1 MSDII
6 IGRKRKDIRK
16 QLRGNTFGGNIMK
29 RKNIKNDKV
38 LRAITIGLATMIAAT
53 SAPLNV
59 YADGPATADGAGG
72 ETTGETAGGG
82 EQAGVSGEAG
92 GGEQAGGSGDTTTQQ
107 TGSNGEAGGEQN
119 TNNSV
124 EVTDENVKG
133 GIDAANELFESATDS
148 IEPVIN
154 NEGVATDGGL
164 LPEAINTAVAAGQV
178 VDANDG
184 ITTAAEDLITAAGA
198 VAETE
203 QDLKN
208 VKTALGNLEEPQV
221 TPFEYVGEQVSDN
234 KTVAVKVLPSEI
246 DEEKYGDKN
255 EHLKTTTE
263 QDAEGND
270 IPAPIYVDG
279 QIALEEP
286 TDGGLLVKSFYEDY
300 SKAIGL
306 AQKGDAESL
315 KEAKKIAEDA
325 SEKLEQ
331 ENIKVENLKEAIKD
345 SAAAQ
350 KAVAAAKDKLQKI
363 EEIRTQYEAFMN
375 TYYKQMNG
383 NSYIADDF
391 DNQAKLVSDKD
402 LAKDTQDKNNYD
414 ASAAGNSF
422 DLGNELTKKIVELEL
437 LEEGASDITW
447 SSIKARPNPGDVDGP
462 AKGESKDNGRYN
474 YLTVKYTDKDG
485 NIAYKYVNDIFKDS
499 FYGEQESDRTSGV
512 IYISER
518 FDTDGDWNPDTKW
531 QEYDPTSTKYYD
543 NYKRIP
549 NAVALEKA
557 REAVKAAEEKAN
569 MLQAKV
575 NALAKAATGVDEP
588 ALIEKELEKAEKA
601 LENSEQKL
609 NVLRELLGLLSERQ
623 EKEATVTPDPKNE
636 NPSEDNITDD
646 DDTTDDDDDTTGGD
660 ETPGAA
666 GGVVFDPST
675 GTFSAPAYGFGSTI
689 LPGFT
694 GGPAT
699 GVLGVRTDGGTE
711 ADEGGV
717 ADSRTNVAPR
727 ANFSTVNKV
736 LGSRQNK
743 DNSQLAKKIKDNE
756 IPLAEIPNMD
766 DEVTM
771 NWMWLL
777 IIFLLGATGKKMY
790 DEYKK
795 KKEAEEAAKINK

>member
-1 MSDII
+1 M
-6 IGRKRKDIRK
+6 KRKD
-16 QLRGNTFGGNIMK
+16 
-29 RKNIKNDKV
+29 IKNDKV

-59 YADGPATADGAGG
+59 YADEPATADG
-72 ETTGETAGGG
+72 TGD
-82 EQAGVSGEAG
+82 EQ
-92 GGEQAGGSGDTTTQQ
+92 DK
-107 TGSNGEAGGEQN
+107 
-119 TNNSV
+119 NNSV
-124 EVTDENVKG
+124 DVTDENVNG

-154 NEGVATDGGL
+154 NEGDAKGDGL
-164 LPEAINTAVAAGQV
+164 LPVAINDAVAAGQV

-184 ITTAAEDLITAAGA
+184 ITTAAEDLITATGA

-203 QDLKN
+203 QELEN

-221 TPFEYVGEQVSDN
+221 TPFEYVGEQEDDI
-234 KTVAVKVLPSEI
+234 KVLPSEK
-246 DEEKYGDKN
+246 DEEKYGDDN

-279 QIALEEP
+279 QIALEAP

-300 SKAIGL
+300 SIAIGL

-315 KEAKKIAEDA
+315 KEANDIADDA
-325 SEKLEQ
+325 SKKLEQ
-331 ENIKVENLKEAIKD
+331 EKIKVENLKEAIKD

-350 KAVAAAKDKLQKI
+350 KAVAAAKDKLQRI
-363 EEIRTQYEAFMN
+363 EGIRTTYEDFMN

-383 NSYIADDF
+383 GSYKANDF
-391 DNQAKLVSDKD
+391 DNQAKLVASKD
-402 LAKDTQDKNNYD
+402 DPQNDTHKEDGINVKDNNEYD
-414 ASAAGNSF
+414 ASKADKSF
-422 DLGNELTKKIVELEL
+422 NLGNELTKKIVELEL
-437 LEEGASDITW
+437 LEEGASGITW
-447 SSIKARPNPGDVDGP
+447 NPEKAKPGLG
-462 AKGESKDNGRYN
+462 DNGRYN

-485 NIAYKYVNDIFKDS
+485 KTAYKYVNDIFKDS
-499 FYGEQESDRTSGV
+499 FYGDQESDRTSGV

-518 FDTDGDWNPDTKW
+518 FDTNNDGKPDTKW
-531 QEYDPTSTKYYD
+531 QAYNDPKRTKYYD
-543 NYKRIP
+543 NYKEIP
-549 NAVALEKA
+549 TADALKKA
-557 REAVKAAEEKAN
+557 REAVEAAEEEAN
-569 MLQAKV
+569 VLQAKV
-575 NALAKAATGVDEP
+575 NALAMAATGVDES
-588 ALIEKELEKAEKA
+588 ALIEDELGKAEKA
-601 LENSEQKL
+601 LENSKQKL
-609 NVLRELLGLLSERQ
+609 DVLYELLGLLSDRPE
-623 EKEATVTPDPKNE
+623 EEATVTPEPTND

-646 DDTTDDDDDTTGGD
+646 DDTTDDDDATTGGD
-660 ETPGAA
+660 ETPGTG

-727 ANFSTVNKV
+727 ADFGTVNKV

-743 DNSQLAKKIKDNE
+743 DNSQIVKKIKDNE

>member
-1 MSDII
+1 M
-6 IGRKRKDIRK
+6 
-16 QLRGNTFGGNIMK
+16 

-59 YADGPATADGAGG
+59 YADEPATADG
-72 ETTGETAGGG
+72 TGG
-82 EQAGVSGEAG
+82 EQ
-92 GGEQAGGSGDTTTQQ
+92 DP
-107 TGSNGEAGGEQN
+107 
-119 TNNSV
+119 NNSV
-124 EVTDENVKG
+124 EVTDENVNG

-154 NEGVATDGGL
+154 NEGDATGDGL
-164 LPEAINTAVAAGQV
+164 LPVAINDAVATGQV

-203 QDLKN
+203 QDLEN

-221 TPFEYVGEQVSDN
+221 TPFEYVGEQDSDN

-279 QIALEEP
+279 QIALEAP

-306 AQKGDAESL
+306 AQNGDTQSL
-315 KEAKKIAEDA
+315 EKANEIADNA

-331 ENIKVENLKEAIKD
+331 EEKKVENLKEAIKD

-350 KAVAAAKDKLQKI
+350 KAVAAAKDKLQRI
-363 EEIRTQYEAFMN
+363 EDIRTTYEDFMN

-383 NSYIADDF
+383 SSYKANDF
-391 DNQAKLVSDKD
+391 DKQAKLVESNDDPKNDTHKEDGINVKD
-402 LAKDTQDKNNYD
+402 DNKYD
-414 ASAAGNSF
+414 ASKADKSF
-422 DLGNELTKKIVELEL
+422 NLGNELTKKIVELEL

-447 SSIKARPNPGDVDGP
+447 NPTKVKPNLG
-462 AKGESKDNGRYN
+462 DNGRYN
-474 YLTVKYTDKDG
+474 YLTVTYTDKDG
-485 NIAYKYVNDIFKDS
+485 NTAYKYVNDIFKDS
-499 FYGEQESDRTSGV
+499 FYGDQESDRTSGV

-518 FDTDGDWNPDTKW
+518 FDTNNDGTPDTKW
-531 QEYDPTSTKYYD
+531 QAYNDPKRTKYYD
-543 NYKRIP
+543 DYKRIP
-549 NAVALEKA
+549 TADALKKAKDAVE
-557 REAVKAAEEKAN
+557 AAESKAKE
-569 MLQAKV
+569 LQAKV
-575 NALAKAATGVDEP
+575 NALAMAATGVDEP
-588 ALIEKELEKAEKA
+588 TLIEDELGKAEKA
-601 LENSEQKL
+601 LENSKQKL
-609 NVLRELLGLLSERQ
+609 DVLYELLGLLSDRPE
-623 EKEATVTPDPKNE
+623 EEATVTPDPTND

-660 ETPGAA
+660 ETPGAG

-675 GTFSAPAYGFGSTI
+675 GTFSAPAYGFGSTV

-699 GVLGVRTDGGTE
+699 GVLGVRTGGGTE
-711 ADEGGV
+711 ADEGGA

-727 ANFSTVNKV
+727 ADFSAVNKV

-743 DNSQLAKKIKDNE
+743 DNSQIVKKIKDNE

>member
-53 SAPLNV
+53 SAPVNV
-59 YADGPATADGAGG
+59 YAGEDDTTPSEPVNVYAGEDDTTPSEPVVEETGTSGSPEEPSGEPETSSEEPAADFTVTDTNLAGEDGGIEIAKDLQTVSVDPATN
-72 ETTGETAGGG
+72 EPI
-82 EQAGVSGEAG
+82 V
-92 GGEQAGGSGDTTTQQ
+92 
-107 TGSNGEAGGEQN
+107 
-119 TNNSV
+119 
-124 EVTDENVKG
+124 
-133 GIDAANELFESATDS
+133 GIDPDTGKAIGS
-148 IEPVIN
+148 
-154 NEGVATDGGL
+154 GL
-164 LPEAINTAVAAGQV
+164 LPDAIDAAVAAGQTV
-178 VDANDG
+178 NADDG
-184 ITTAAEDLITAAGA
+184 ITTASEDLITAAGA
-198 VAETE
+198 VVKTE
-203 QDLKN
+203 QALENVEDALENLKQGDATN
-208 VKTALGNLEEPQV
+208 PVAPI
-221 TPFEYVGEQVSDN
+221 EYVGETQSDE
-234 KTVAVKVLPSEI
+234 KSSTEVKVLPSTK
-246 DEEKYGDKN
+246 DEDGN
-255 EHLKTTTE
+255 EHLKTKTE
-263 QDAEGND
+263 TDEDGNVSETPD
-270 IPAPIYVDG
+270 VFDNDG
-279 QIALEEP
+279 NIVLQAP
-286 TDGGLLVKSFYEDY
+286 TDGGLLVKSFYDDY

-315 KEAKKIAEDA
+315 KQAKEIAVDA

-331 ENIKVENLKEAIKD
+331 EKIKVENLKEAIKD

-350 KAVAAAKDKLQKI
+350 KAVAAAKDKLQRI
-363 EEIRTQYEAFMN
+363 EDIRTKYEAFMN
-375 TYYKQMNG
+375 AYYKKMNG
-383 NSYIADDF
+383 SGYKADDF
-391 DNQAKLVSDKD
+391 DNQAELVALKD
-402 LAKDTQDKNNYD
+402 DPAKDTQDKNYYD
-414 ASAAGNSF
+414 ASNAGKDSF
-422 DLGNELTKKIVELEL
+422 DLGNELTKQIVELAI
-437 LEEGASDITW
+437 LEEGGSNIDW
-447 SSIKARPNPGDVDGP
+447 VGDKVKPGG
-462 AKGESKDNGRYN
+462 DNGRYN
-474 YLTVKYTDKDG
+474 YLTVGYTDKDG
-485 NIAYKYVNDIFKDS
+485 KKAYKYVNDIFKDS

-518 FDTDGDWNPDTKW
+518 FDEKEDGIDANKNGKPDTKW
-531 QEYDPTSTKYYD
+531 QDYDPSSTKYYD

-549 NAVALEKA
+549 TADALKKAKDAVE
-557 REAVKAAEEKAN
+557 AAENKAEE
-569 MLQAKV
+569 LQAKV

-609 NVLRELLGLLSERQ
+609 NVLRELLGFLSERQ
-623 EKEATVTPDPKNE
+623 EKEATVTPGPTNE

-660 ETPGAA
+660 ETPGAG

-675 GTFSAPAYGFGSTI
+675 GTFSAPAYGFGSTV